1 MIIAE
6 FASLADAQSLG
17 GRRSVRDG
25 RRVRIDRS
33 PPIRE
38 GRCHDASD
46 HAEPQPQDWKPACA
60 TRCSRRNCDVIDDS
74 HLHAGH
80 AGAADGHGH
89 FTVQLVAERFAGLPV
104 VRRHRLV
111 YEAVGDMMT
120 TDIHALSIQ
129 ALAPGE
135 GSLA

>member
-1 MIIAE
+1 MNAGSRE
-6 FASLADAQSLG
+6 TRAARLEARLRTALE
-17 GRRSVRDG
+17 
-25 RRVRIDRS
+25 
-33 PPIRE
+33 PIE
-38 GRCHDASD
+38 L
-46 HAEPQPQDWKPACA
+46 E
-60 TRCSRRNCDVIDDS
+60 VVDDS
-74 HLHAGH
+74 HMHAGH

-89 FTVQLVAERFAGLPV
+89 FTVNLVAERFAGLPV

-120 TDIHALSIQ
+120 TDIHALSIR

>member
-1 MIIAE
+1 MTQ
-6 FASLADAQSLG
+6 ASSPT
-17 GRRSVRDG
+17 
-25 RRVRIDRS
+25 RIERLES
-33 PPIRE
+33 RL
-38 GRCHDASD
+38 RA
-46 HAEPQPQDWKPACA
+46 ALQPVDLQ
-60 TRCSRRNCDVIDDS
+60 VIDDS

-80 AGAADGHGH
+80 AGAAGGHGH
-89 FTVQLVAERFAGLPV
+89 FTVHLVSERFSGLPV

-135 GSLA
+135 RSPS

>member
-1 MIIAE
+1 MSQTNSPTRAE
-6 FASLADAQSLG
+6 RLEARL
-17 GRRSVRDG
+17 RS
-25 RRVRIDRS
+25 
-33 PPIRE
+33 
-38 GRCHDASD
+38 AL
-46 HAEPQPQDWKPACA
+46 QPSELQ
-60 TRCSRRNCDVIDDS
+60 VVDDS

-80 AGAADGHGH
+80 AGAAGGHGH
-89 FTVQLVAERFAGLPV
+89 FTVHLVSERFSGLPV

-135 GSLA
+135 GALA